1 MTNPDDLH
9 LLDEHPEQVRAL
21 AYDFVCNGI
30 EVGGGSI
37 RIHDTELQE
46 RMFEVLGFTKQQAE
60 EQFGFLMNAFRY
72 GAPPHAGIA
81 FGLDRYVSIMAG
93 LDSIRD
99 VIAFPKNNSGR
110 DVMLDAPS
118 VVAPKQLDELQ
129 IKLDLKE

>member
-1 MTNPDDLH
+1 MPNPEDLH

-46 RMFEVLGFTKQQAE
+46 KMFEVLGFTKQQAE
-60 EQFGFLMNAFRY
+60 EQFWLLNECISLWCT
-72 GAPPHAGIA
+72 PHAGIA

-93 LDSIRD
+93 LDTIRD
-99 VIAFPKNNSGR
+99 VIASQR
-110 DVMLDAPS
+110 IIVDVM
-118 VVAPKQLDELQ
+118 
-129 IKLDLKE
+129 